1 MALPRHVL
9 SNGPSL
15 LWGGM
20 RTMSSPLSRS
30 SLLLQQSTR
39 VTNSAGRFE
48 FNPQQQRRQLS
59 IHEYQGQEL
68 MREIGIR
75 VPNGKPA
82 SSAEEAR
89 DVASSFFAK
98 QPEVCSGPTDVIVKA
113 QVLAGGRGLGFFD
126 SGLKGGVHICSTYVA
141 FFCLVLALVCMF
153 SSSFS
158 SILHSFSLFVF
169 SCSLPLCFLFAP
181 GVRFSFLTL
190 QRPEEAQEIA
200 GKMIGHKIFTKQ
212 TGPEGKICPKVYI
225 AERMFIRR
233 ETYFGLLMDRAA
245 NGPVVVGSAR
255 GGSDIETLSKEHPNS
270 IFKVPINITTG
281 ITDAQCDEIAV
292 KLGFNSSKMRTQAA
306 DVTRRLYDLF
316 IKYDCT
322 LVEVNPLVESHV
334 GDVVALDAKIN
345 FDANALYRQPK
356 IEAMRDKTQE
366 DWREVHA
373 SEFGL
378 NYIQLDGN
386 IGCLVNGA
394 GLAMATMDMIKLSG
408 GEPANFLDVGGGAT
422 EKQVTEAFKIFNSDK
437 NVKAILVNIFG
448 GIMRCDIIAYGI
460 LNAVK
465 LLDLKIP
472 LVVRL
477 AGTNVKEAVDIL
489 ENSGLRIIAAS
500 DLDDAAKKAVKVA
513 KIMDMAEEAKLNV
526 SFELPL

>member
-98 QPEVCSGPTDVIVKA
+98 QPEGPTDVIVKA

-126 SGLKGGVHICSTYVA
+126 SGLKGGVHICST
-141 FFCLVLALVCMF
+141 
-153 SSSFS
+153 
-158 SILHSFSLFVF
+158 
-169 SCSLPLCFLFAP
+169 
-181 GVRFSFLTL
+181 
-190 QRPEEAQEIA
+190 PEEAQEIA

-437 NVKAILVNIFG
+437 NVQINLSRSLF
-448 GIMRCDIIAYGI
+448 
-460 LNAVK
+460 LFS
-465 LLDLKIP
+465 LLFSASFP
-472 LVVRL
+472 LSVHL
-477 AGTNVKEAVDIL
+477 CMI
-489 ENSGLRIIAAS
+489 
-500 DLDDAAKKAVKVA
+500 
-513 KIMDMAEEAKLNV
+513 
-526 SFELPL
+526 